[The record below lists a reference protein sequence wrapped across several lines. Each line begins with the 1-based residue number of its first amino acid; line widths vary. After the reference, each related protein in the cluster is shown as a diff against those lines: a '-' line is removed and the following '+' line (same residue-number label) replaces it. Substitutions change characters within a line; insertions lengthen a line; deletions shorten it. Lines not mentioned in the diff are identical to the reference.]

1 MKLSTK
7 FLLWLLLGL
16 FLAIVATQA
25 IQYLISSRDLA
36 QQMNR
41 VAANQSHLLEERE
54 MSNATTIFD
63 SIQRGVND
71 SLERGEMKKFA
82 SLIEGLK
89 GIQGLDRYNLFDR
102 KGTVT
107 HSTERA
113 AIGQGMDAEVSK
125 TVMQEGRPLTRRKGS
140 TFELYRPI
148 PIVADCRRC
157 HHGWPETGVSGA
169 HFMSYSTASLEAS
182 QKSVAKD
189 TAAIQ
194 QSNFQGVIMSI
205 LILMPVVGIL
215 SYFLIKILISR
226 PIGQTSA
233 MLRDISE
240 GEGDLTRRLIIAN
253 NDEIGELSSYFNRF
267 IEKIQGIIVRIN
279 ANAQTVAEA
288 ATELSATSVQIA
300 STSEKMGQ
308 QTASSSAAA
317 EQTTSGVNV
326 ISTSANEMS
335 QATQSVASA
344 IEEMSASIN
353 EVSKN
358 CQGEL
363 EICTK
368 AAAHSKEGKE
378 IMSRVGT
385 SAQTIG
391 KVVEMINR
399 IADQTNLLALNA
411 TIEAASAGD
420 AGRGFAVVANEV
432 KELAKQTANATNEI
446 ARQVA
451 EMQSNTEAAV
461 KSIDVVAEVIEN
473 VNSLS
478 HTIASAV
485 EEQSATVNEIAKE
498 VSKVSSG
505 SQDVARNV
513 SESAKGLSEIT
524 KTISGVNDGV
534 MDTSRGIAQVKANAE
549 ELARLSNALKKLVGE
564 FKV

>member
-1 MKLSTK
+1 
-7 FLLWLLLGL
+7 
-16 FLAIVATQA
+16 
-25 IQYLISSRDLA
+25 
-36 QQMNR
+36 
-41 VAANQSHLLEERE
+41 
-54 MSNATTIFD
+54 
-63 SIQRGVND
+63 
-71 SLERGEMKKFA
+71 
-82 SLIEGLK
+82 
-89 GIQGLDRYNLFDR
+89 
-102 KGTVT
+102 
-107 HSTERA
+107 
-113 AIGQGMDAEVSK
+113 
-125 TVMQEGRPLTRRKGS
+125 
-140 TFELYRPI
+140 
-148 PIVADCRRC
+148 
-157 HHGWPETGVSGA
+157 
-169 HFMSYSTASLEAS
+169 MSYSTASLEAS

-267 IEKIQGIIVRIN
+267 IEKIQEIIVRIN